1 MSITLSMIS
10 LTVAIGMSLGT
21 TSVAA
26 LVALTNKK
34 SQSIRPVPTIFNNRE
49 LLLST
54 LSEHGLQFN
63 KVSENEFVV
72 STENGKLRYFRTEED
87 TPFYLEASEIKN
99 IDELLASLDQ
109 LEKEYGRNVQA
120 FTYRRVMDSLEEHGM
135 SVVTEEILEDD
146 SVLLRLQ
153 I

>member
-54 LSEHGLQFN
+54 LSEHGLQFD

-72 STENGKLRYFRTEED
+72 STENGKLRYFRTEK
-87 TPFYLEASEIKN
+87 I
-99 IDELLASLDQ
+99 
-109 LEKEYGRNVQA
+109 
-120 FTYRRVMDSLEEHGM
+120 RRSISRPVK
-135 SVVTEEILEDD
+135 
-146 SVLLRLQ
+146 
-153 I
+153 